1 MVDRC
6 ATASTP
12 AKEYAAQF
20 LLEPVAVVRGKTDR
34 LRMTQQAIARE
45 VGETVAPVR
54 EAISHLE
61 ADPCLDLPARPTP
74 GVVI

>member
-6 ATASTP
+6 AIASTP
-12 AKEYAAQF
+12 EKAHAAQF
-20 LLEPVAVVRGKTDR
+20 LLEPVVRGKSDR

-45 VGETVAPVR
+45 VDESVAPVW

-61 ADPCLDLPARPTP
+61 ADTCLDLPALPTL
-74 GVVI
+74 GVVV